1 MAQAAEEL
9 DFERAAALRD
19 RIRAVSVLGKTQ
31 GVIAGVCADTDV
43 WGLYRGQVR
52 WGFGVL
58 HLEEGNLLGREV
70 KVLAAGAE
78 EDEGETLSAVLRQ
91 YYAGRGAAPRKSAW
105 RRCRRT
111 RRLWRSC

>member
-1 MAQAAEEL
+1 MP
-9 DFERAAALRD
+9 
-19 RIRAVSVLGKTQ
+19 
-31 GVIAGVCADTDV
+31 GVCADTDV

-78 EDEGETLSAVLRQ
+78 GGREGDPLRRAAAILRR
-91 YYAGRGAAPRKSAW
+91 AGAQHPRKSAW
-105 RRCRRT
+105 RRCRRM

>member
-1 MAQAAEEL
+1 M
-9 DFERAAALRD
+9 
-19 RIRAVSVLGKTQ
+19 
-31 GVIAGVCADTDV
+31 CADTDV

-70 KVLAAGAE
+70 KVLSAGAE

-91 YYAGRGAAPRKSAW
+91 YYAGRGAARGKSAW
-105 RRCRRT
+105 RPCRRT
-111 RRLWRSC
+111 RRPWRSC